1 MSTAGPSLFGPA
13 LLVLHLWKHLP
24 IFPRTG
30 SHIEI
35 HTAEW
40 AIIDET
46 TLMQRSATT
55 RRTNR
60 WHPRSRGLD
69 LPRQSQEPREDADF
83 CLNPAATPFDPNRPL
98 LGSQS
103 EFIQD
108 FYQWWDFCAFSWEG
122 EDRSTKIL
130 TFFVDH
136 RAPHLRYDVGREV
149 HLFEDYHWE
158 DHIKSTWREL
168 IDIGSELEFHLVH
181 PQPPLLRPLH
191 AACVVSVQAPREDL
205 QVSPLITVSEG
216 QGNLDLLLPSLDFT
230 LFGSAAPVQSLA

>member
-1 MSTAGPSLFGPA
+1 
-13 LLVLHLWKHLP
+13 
-24 IFPRTG
+24 
-30 SHIEI
+30 
-35 HTAEW
+35 
-40 AIIDET
+40 
-46 TLMQRSATT
+46 MQRSATT

-216 QGNLDLLLPSLDFT
+216 QGNLDLRGRSAITVPENIYLEQILAKSWVFSTLLWCCTDTSMSSMVRHCHAF
-230 LFGSAAPVQSLA
+230 SKQSYSWT